1 LSDCR
6 RKDPL
11 VLLPMR
17 WTTNIAIAL
26 LLAASFVPARATVI
40 EVGGTIYGDTIWT
53 GTDTILVTANV
64 RVDFEARLTIESGTV
79 VLFRP
84 ATGLTVNGE
93 FRVQGTETDRVLFSS
108 SSDTTGGSPQAGQ
121 WVGLNLSAPS
131 SGSINYCDI
140 KYPADG
146 ILTYAG
152 SLEARHCAVSNF
164 TGRGFYVIGA
174 TEYPQIRV
182 VIDHC
187 VITQTQPAV
196 VGLGIG
202 VFVFRGCDV
211 TIRDTDILN
220 CSQGVEFYGY
230 GTVDLDFDVVNCNLR
245 HHSLR
250 GIYAHSGG

>member
-1 LSDCR
+1 M
-6 RKDPL
+6 
-11 VLLPMR
+11 LLPMR
-17 WTTNIAIAL
+17 WTTNIVL

-40 EVGGTIYGDTIWT
+40 EVGGTIYSDTTWA
-53 GTDTILVTANV
+53 GPDTVLVTASV
-64 RVDFEARLTIESGTV
+64 RVDFEARLTIEPGTV
-79 VLFRP
+79 VLFQP
-84 ATGLTVNGE
+84 ARGLAVNGE

-108 SSDTTGGSPQAGQ
+108 SSDTAGGSPQAGQ
-121 WVGLNLSAPS
+121 WTGLNLMAPS
-131 SGSINYCDI
+131 SGSIDYCDI

-152 SLEARHCAVSNF
+152 FLETRHCTVSNF
-164 TGRGFYVIGA
+164 SGRGYYVVGA
-174 TEYPQIRV
+174 TAVPQVRV

-196 VGLGIG
+196 VGFGTG

-230 GTVDLDFDVVNCNLR
+230 GTVDLDFDIVNCSLR